1 MDFRAPIIPVQ
12 RAYIYISD
20 ESTYANTP
28 RILVVC
34 ILQLNDL
41 LGLNLQF
48 HPPQA
53 QPPNLIAPPAQLPVV
68 VRPLLRPTISPRPL
82 KELAYSRPEHP
93 LFL

>member
-12 RAYIYISD
+12 RAYYIYISD

-41 LGLNLQF
+41 LGLNLQI
-48 HPPQA
+48 
-53 QPPNLIAPPAQLPVV
+53 LIAPPAQLPVV

-82 KELAYSRPEHP
+82 KELAHSRLEHP

>member
-1 MDFRAPIIPVQ
+1 MPSIDYTDFRAPIIPVQ

-53 QPPNLIAPPAQLPVV
+53 QPPNLIAPPFAITSRSPPFTTPYYKPPPAQ
-68 VRPLLRPTISPRPL
+68 RTRS
-82 KELAYSRPEHP
+82 
-93 LFL
+93 